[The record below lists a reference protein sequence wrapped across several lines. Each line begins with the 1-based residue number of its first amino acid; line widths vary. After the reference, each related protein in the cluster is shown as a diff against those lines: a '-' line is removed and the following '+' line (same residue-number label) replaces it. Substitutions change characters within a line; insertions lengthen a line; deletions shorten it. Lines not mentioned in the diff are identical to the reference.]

1 MDINPIKL
9 IGNWDEGWA
18 LDNHVISSTYTG
30 TDIYGHDT
38 YNTNRSELGELLFYF
53 KYRGKYESLDKIID
67 LIRPFLDKW
76 DKMNDIDMIIPVPS
90 SKIRIYQPATE
101 IAFYIAEDYKI
112 NFCEDVLK
120 KVSDFE
126 SKNMDKYNKSI
137 EGKIIAMKKATRPH
151 NILLVDDLYSTGST
165 LGECVRILKQDS
177 MLKKI
182 YVLTMT
188 KTR

>member
-1 MDINPIKL
+1 MSINPIKL

-18 LDNHVISSTYTG
+18 LDNHIITSIYTG

-38 YNTNRSELGELLFYF
+38 YNSNRSELGELLYYF
-53 KYRGKYESLDKIID
+53 KYRGKYDNLDKIIE
-67 LIRPFLDKW
+67 LINPFLNKW
-76 DKMNDIDMIIPVPS
+76 DKLDDVDIIIPVPS
-90 SKIRIYQPATE
+90 SKTRIYQPATE
-101 IAFYIAEDYKI
+101 IAYYIADNYKI
-112 NFCEDVLK
+112 NFGENVLN
-120 KVSDFE
+120 KVSDLE
-126 SKNMDKYNKSI
+126 SKNMDKSNKVL
-137 EGKIIAMKKATRPH
+137 EGTIIATKKATRLH

-165 LGECVRILKQDS
+165 LRECVRILRQDS